1 MASSWHK
8 HHPFTRVPFEKIGTA
23 ATTYSKR
30 RSARP
35 NNGANQFEK
44 RLIPARFNIGISI
57 P

>member
-30 RSARP
+30 RSARL